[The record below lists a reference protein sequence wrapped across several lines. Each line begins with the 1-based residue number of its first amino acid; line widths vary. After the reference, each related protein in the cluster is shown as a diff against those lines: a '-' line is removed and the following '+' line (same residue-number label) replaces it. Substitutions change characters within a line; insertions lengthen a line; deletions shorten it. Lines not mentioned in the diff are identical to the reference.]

1 MTAQAQAQAH
11 HPTTQLAGGTLTLIS
26 EVNQN
31 IERRAAWNE
40 IMRPR
45 NARFFIVKI
54 FFETPSDTF
63 RNTF

>member
-11 HPTTQLAGGTLTLIS
+11 HPTTHLAGGTLTLIS

-40 IMRPR
+40 IMRRR
-45 NARFFIVKI
+45 NARFFIGKI
-54 FFETPSDTF
+54 FFETPS
-63 RNTF
+63 